1 MTKFV
6 LDKYALDSKK
16 SEAKAKI
23 VGSLG
28 SNASISGDQIEVPSY
43 DASKVVQIL
52 SQVGKY
58 LSKIN
63 YTYLTTSCLLPF
75 AFCLSSLGN

>member
-6 LDKYALDSKK
+6 LDKYALGSKK

-52 SQVGKY
+52 SQVGIKY
-58 LSKIN
+58 S
-63 YTYLTTSCLLPF
+63 
-75 AFCLSSLGN
+75 GG

>member
-16 SEAKAKI
+16 SEAKAI

-52 SQVGKY
+52 SQVGIKY
-58 LSKIN
+58 S
-63 YTYLTTSCLLPF
+63 
-75 AFCLSSLGN
+75 GG